1 MEAEAE
7 DTPKEEQK
15 VLDAGEVFL
24 LMKKDYRISRNIRSQ
39 WFFSNLHRTV
49 QVTPDDL
56 LPESDRELENESYTL
71 ELKDL
76 QVLSVLPQG
85 WKGEPVDTN
94 TSYRLVHTSK
104 ATFLARRYRFVFA
117 LDLSPSTSSVDG
129 CRGRVML
136 EEVFAALENCL
147 SGLTEPYSAPGS
159 NHVFRPQIYVTVIA
173 YTPLISYKTQQVII
187 QGCLVTQ
194 SNLPALLATVRQQF
208 YEVENKIAEGSRVA
222 MQGREGLSG
231 GMFDD
236 IVDPLGGKKAW
247 DAMVTPDVGLV
258 NMLRYGILALQLLP
272 DNTSARIVVI
282 TDGVTAMPN
291 MEMMESLLVQ
301 LRSSTIA
308 CSFLQLGSA
317 YRPVFLYIL
326 FCKYVVDIV

>member
-49 QVTPDDL
+49 QVTPDDQ
-56 LPESDRELENESYTL
+56 LPESDRELE
-71 ELKDL
+71 
-76 QVLSVLPQG
+76 VLSVLPQG
-85 WKGEPVDTN
+85 WKGEPVDPN
-94 TSYRLVHTSK
+94 TSYRLVHTSKATFLARRYRFVFALDLSPSTSSVDSCTK

-208 YEVENKIAEGSRVA
+208 YEY
-222 MQGREGLSG
+222 
-231 GMFDD
+231 D
-236 IVDPLGGKKAW
+236 
-247 DAMVTPDVGLV
+247 
-258 NMLRYGILALQLLP
+258 
-272 DNTSARIVVI
+272 
-282 TDGVTAMPN
+282 
-291 MEMMESLLVQ
+291 
-301 LRSSTIA
+301 
-308 CSFLQLGSA
+308 LGSNPGL
-317 YRPVFLYIL
+317 PVHSRMIYHYATQRQSLTKSSGFQNLSI
-326 FCKYVVDIV
+326 